1 MSVRTFCALGTILA
15 ATSCIDTT
23 GVNLNDVPGY
33 MISEVRITPSVD
45 TIFVT
50 DTIRASDRITFS
62 AIATGKNGA
71 ILPSLTFAWSTSNP
85 SIATVDASG
94 TVTPRA
100 LGVVEIIASA
110 DKVARATLVILP
122 ATVSLSVTPVEDT
135 IFVAT
140 PIVPTRDTLRLT
152 ASARDLAGAP
162 LGGVIFSWAS
172 SAPSVAIVDGTGLV
186 SAIGLGSAT
195 ITASAT
201 GGNASSRIHVVAAPG
216 PS

>member
-1 MSVRTFCALGTILA
+1 MSVRTFCALGTMLA

-23 GVNLNDVPGY
+23 GVNLNDVPGF
-33 MISEVRITPSVD
+33 MIGDVRITPSVD

-62 AIATGKNGA
+62 AIATGRNGG
-71 ILPSLTFAWSTSNP
+71 ILPSMTFAWSTSDP
-85 SIATVDASG
+85 SIATIDSSG

-110 DKVARATLVILP
+110 DKIDRATLVILP
-122 ATVSLSVTPVEDT
+122 ATMSLSVTPVDDT
-135 IFVAT
+135 IFVTT

-152 ASARDLAGAP
+152 ATARDLTGAP

-172 SAPSVAIVDGTGLV
+172 SNPSVAIVDGTGLV

-201 GGNASSRIHVVAAPG
+201 GGNAASRVHVVAASGTP
-216 PS
+216 